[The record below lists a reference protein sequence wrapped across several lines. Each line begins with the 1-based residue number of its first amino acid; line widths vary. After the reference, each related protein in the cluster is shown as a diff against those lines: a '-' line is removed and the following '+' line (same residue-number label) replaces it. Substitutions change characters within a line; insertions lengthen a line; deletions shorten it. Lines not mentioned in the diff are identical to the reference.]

1 MFCSI
6 HNHTQY
12 SNLHLRDSINRI
24 PEMINKA
31 IEYGFNGLAITDHEI
46 ISGHIEALNC
56 GDKIRE
62 EHPDFKIILGNEIYL
77 IDESEYKNADKY
89 WHFILLAKDEVGHR
103 QLRELSSQAWERSYM
118 ERGQRRT
125 PTFYQDF
132 ERIIGEN
139 KGHLIAS
146 TACVGGRLGTSILRR
161 DSDSINFMINWMV
174 DTFGEG
180 NCFLE
185 MQDSDSDDQQDV
197 NRYIIKLSEF
207 FGIPYIITQDAHYL
221 NKEDLPI
228 FEKFLNSKAESDR
241 EVNAFYK
248 YTYMKP
254 EDEIRQILSYLPSD
268 VVDTAINN
276 TQLIYNQIEYYDMRC
291 PIIVPE
297 RKLPEFQVRHLLKDW
312 YESCPNIKFYAYSE
326 YPQDRFL
333 LYSIEQ
339 GILDKNF
346 DVGKEQADRIEI
358 ELYTLKV
365 VSEALNQRMS
375 AYLNLVKEIVDIAW
389 EVTFVGVSRGS
400 AMSFLINYLIGITQA
415 NPMLYDIPYWRFMNV
430 ESSATI
436 MDIDCDFSNDKAPEL
451 MEALRQHYGYDC
463 VLNTLTYKKESLK
476 SAILTACRGLDIPV
490 DEAQPLSAMVPMS
503 RGHVYTLEECENGNE
518 EQGYEP
524 APELIK
530 ALKAYPN
537 LYETVCKIEG
547 LISGAGVH
555 ASACYVF
562 SHGYLEHLGMMRA
575 PNGTRI
581 TCYDYRAADQ
591 VGSLKF
597 DCLYTDAQ
605 TKLMKCVELLLKAGE
620 IQWQG
625 SLRATYNKYLHP
637 DVLDYNNPQMW
648 EDMQNG
654 KIANLFQFETQVGAV
669 CIKRTRPTS
678 VAELGAANAV
688 MRLMGEDGE
697 ERPLDR
703 YVRFRNNI
711 NEWYK
716 EMNEAGLTPE
726 EQQVL
731 KEELLSKY
739 GNSVEQE
746 DMMRLVQRPE
756 IANFTL
762 GEANLLRK
770 AVAKK
775 DAKKIEKM
783 KKRFFEAI
791 DKEESE

>member
-6 HNHTQY
+6 HNHTAY

-31 IEYGFNGLAITDHEI
+31 IEYGFNGLAITDHEV

-56 GDKIRE
+56 ADKIRE

-77 IDESEYKNADKY
+77 IDENEYKNADKY
-89 WHFILLAKDEVGHR
+89 WHFILLAKDEIGHR

-132 ERIIGEN
+132 ERIVGKN

-207 FGIPYIITQDAHYL
+207 FGIPYIVTQDAHYL
-221 NKEDLPI
+221 NKEDRSI
-228 FEKFLNSKAESDR
+228 FEKFLNSKEESDR

-248 YTYMKP
+248 YTYIKP

-326 YPQDRFL
+326 FPQDRFL

-339 GILDKNF
+339 GIIDKKF
-346 DVGKEQADRIEI
+346 VVGKEQADRIEI

-365 VSEALNQRMS
+365 VSESLNQRMS
-375 AYLNLVKEIVDIAW
+375 AYLNLVKEIIDIAW

-415 NPMLYDIPYWRFMNV
+415 NPMKYNVPYWRFLNV
-430 ESSATI
+430 ESGATLADIDIDLNPQLASKI
-436 MDIDCDFSNDKAPEL
+436 MD
-451 MEALRQHYGYDC
+451 ALREHYGYDC
-463 VLNTLTYKKESLK
+463 ILNTLTYKRESLK

-490 DEAQPLSAMVPMS
+490 DEAQ
-503 RGHVYTLEECENGNE
+503 
-518 EQGYEP
+518 GYEP
-524 APELIK
+524 SPELIR
-530 ALKAYPN
+530 ALKSYPN

-562 SHGYLEHLGMMRA
+562 SNGYLEHLGLMRA

-597 DCLYTDAQ
+597 DCLYTEAQ
-605 TKLMKCVELLLKAGE
+605 SKLMKCMDLLLKAGE

-637 DVLDYNNPQMW
+637 DVLDYTNPKMW
-648 EDMQNG
+648 DDMHNG
-654 KIANLFQFETQVGAV
+654 RIPDLFQFVTTVGAV

-678 VAELGAANAV
+678 VAQLGAANAV
-688 MRLMGEDGE
+688 MRLMGEEGQE
-697 ERPLDR
+697 SPIDR
-703 YVRFRNNI
+703 YVRFRNDI

-716 EMNEAGLTPE
+716 EMDEAGLTHE
-726 EQQVL
+726 EQNIL
-731 KEELLSKY
+731 KKY
-739 GNSVEQE
+739 LGDKFGCSVEQE
-746 DMMRLVQRPE
+746 DMMLLTMDPN
-756 IANFTL
+756 IAGFSLKEGNK
-762 GEANLLRK
+762 LRK

-775 DAKKIEKM
+775 IEAM
-783 KKRFFEAI
+783 KKRFFEAA
-791 DKEESE
+791 DDHKEEDNG

>member
-1 MFCSI
+1 
-6 HNHTQY
+6 
-12 SNLHLRDSINRI
+12 
-24 PEMINKA
+24 
-31 IEYGFNGLAITDHEI
+31 
-46 ISGHIEALNC
+46 
-56 GDKIRE
+56 
-62 EHPDFKIILGNEIYL
+62 
-77 IDESEYKNADKY
+77 
-89 WHFILLAKDEVGHR
+89 
-103 QLRELSSQAWERSYM
+103 
-118 ERGQRRT
+118 
-125 PTFYQDF
+125 
-132 ERIIGEN
+132 
-139 KGHLIAS
+139 
-146 TACVGGRLGTSILRR
+146 
-161 DSDSINFMINWMV
+161 
-174 DTFGEG
+174 
-180 NCFLE
+180 
-185 MQDSDSDDQQDV
+185 
-197 NRYIIKLSEF
+197 
-207 FGIPYIITQDAHYL
+207 
-221 NKEDLPI
+221 
-228 FEKFLNSKAESDR
+228 
-241 EVNAFYK
+241 
-248 YTYMKP
+248 
-254 EDEIRQILSYLPSD
+254 
-268 VVDTAINN
+268 
-276 TQLIYNQIEYYDMRC
+276 MRC

-297 RKLPEFQVRHLLKDW
+297 RKLPEFKVQHLLKDW

-326 YPQDRFL
+326 FPQDRFL

-339 GILDKNF
+339 GILDKKF
-346 DVGKEQADRIEI
+346 VVGKEQAERIEI

-365 VSEALNQRMS
+365 VSDSLGQRMS
-375 AYLNLVKEIVDIAW
+375 AYLNLVKEIIDIAW

-415 NPMLYDIPYWRFMNV
+415 NPMVYNVPYWRFMNI
-430 ESSATI
+430 ESGATLP
-436 MDIDCDFSNDKAPEL
+436 DIDCDFSNDKAPEL

-463 VLNTLTYKKESLK
+463 VLNTLTYKRESLK

-605 TKLMKCVELLLKAGE
+605 TKLMKCIELLLKAGE

-637 DVLDYNNPQMW
+637 DVLDYTNPQMW

-688 MRLMGEDGE
+688 MRLMGEEGE

-703 YVRFRNNI
+703 YVRFRNDI

-716 EMNEAGLTPE
+716 EMDDAGLTPE

-783 KKRFFEAI
+783 KKRFFEAV
-791 DKEESE
+791 DEGGE